1 MSFRLKTILGIA
13 AIEIFLLTILVIS
26 SLNFLYASTEE
37 QLLER
42 ARTTARL
49 FSSMTSDAVVA
60 MDLATLDTLV
70 EETMKSP
77 GVIYARV
84 RQEGGIVLSESG
96 DGKALA
102 AAFLQ
107 DDSVESAQSD
117 ARLDIAHEIIVAGR
131 VFGHVEVGIGT
142 AALNATI
149 ASATQRMLGLA
160 GAEILLVA
168 IFGFLLGGMLTRQ
181 LKSIQVGARQVAEGH
196 FGHKIEV
203 RGRDELADT
212 AKSFNRMSASLEAFA
227 SELTEARDR
236 AETVLHDAV
245 ESVPQGILVID
256 ENEQVLHQ
264 NSAFQGLYAE
274 DAARLKSAVS
284 LPDVT
289 AITGR
294 HVRTNCDS
302 MQATRGGVCIEQ
314 SPEER
319 LNEIREGAG
328 KQWTLQLND
337 DRYIYQTVRAM
348 QSGGCVIVE
357 TDVTPLYEAQEQNRK
372 LELELLQASKM
383 ESLGTLAG
391 GIAHEI
397 NTPIQYIGD
406 NLSFLRE
413 SFDDLRGLIDAYD
426 GLMAD
431 AKSAGTLSDQVDAVA
446 EVRES
451 ADLDFLY
458 EEIPQ
463 AAQQS
468 IDGVAQVSRI
478 VLAMKE
484 FSHPSSKERAPI
496 ELNAIIERA
505 TIVCRAEWKHAANLD
520 LQLDPDLPVMLG
532 FEGELNQVI
541 LNMAV
546 NAAHAIAEKG
556 AGQGLIT
563 IRTAAMPGGV
573 ELSVTDTGTGIPD
586 AVRRRIFDPF
596 FTTKG
601 VGKGTGQ
608 GLAICQDI
616 VVNKHGGTIDI
627 ETESGEGTTFIMR
640 FPDSTEGAA
649 APLPEQAEAV

>member
-42 ARTTARL
+42 AKTTARL

-60 MDLATLDTLV
+60 VDLATLDALV

-84 RQEGGIVLSESG
+84 RQDGGIVLSERG
-96 DGKALA
+96 DAKALA
-102 AAFLQ
+102 AVFVQ
-107 DDSVESAQSD
+107 DDSVDSAQSD

-160 GAEILLVA
+160 AAEILLVA

-264 NSAFQGLYAE
+264 NSAFQGIYAE
-274 DAARLKSAVS
+274 DASRLKSAVS
-284 LPDVT
+284 LLDVT
-289 AITGR
+289 AITSR
-294 HVRTNCDS
+294 YVRTNCDS
-302 MQATRGGVCIEQ
+302 MQANRGDVCIEQ

-406 NLSFLRE
+406 NLSFLSE
-413 SFDDLRGLIDAYD
+413 SFDDLRGVIDAYD

-431 AKSAGTLSDQVDAVA
+431 AKGAGTLGERVDAVA

-484 FSHPSSKERAPI
+484 FSHPSSKERAPVD
-496 ELNAIIERA
+496 LNAIIERA
-505 TIVCRAEWKHAANLD
+505 TIVCRAEWKHAADLD
-520 LQLDPDLPVMLG
+520 LQLDPDLPAMLG

-546 NAAHAIAEKG
+546 NAAHAIAEKD

-573 ELSVTDTGTGIPD
+573 ELSVTDTGTGIPE

-627 ETESGEGTTFIMR
+627 ETVPGEGTTFIMR
-640 FPDSTEGAA
+640 FPDSTVDVSAQ
-649 APLPEQAEAV
+649 LPEQAEAV

>member
-1 MSFRLKTILGIA
+1 MSFRLKTILGIV
-13 AIEIFLLTILVIS
+13 AIEIFLLAILVIS

-84 RQEGGIVLSESG
+84 RQEGGIVLSESR
-96 DGKALA
+96 DADALA
-102 AAFLQ
+102 ATFAQ
-107 DDSVESAQSD
+107 DDSVGSAQSD
-117 ARLDIAHEIIVAGR
+117 ARLDIAREIIVAGR

-149 ASATQRMLGLA
+149 ASATRRMLGLA

-212 AKSFNRMSASLEAFA
+212 AKSFNRMSGSLEAFA
-227 SELTEARDR
+227 NELTEERDR
-236 AETVLHDAV
+236 AETVLHDAM

-264 NSAFQGLYAE
+264 NSAFQGLYSE
-274 DAARLKSAVS
+274 DAARLKSAAS

-294 HVRTNCDS
+294 YVRINCDS
-302 MQATRGGVCIEQ
+302 MQANRGGVGVEQ

-357 TDVTPLYEAQEQNRK
+357 TDVTPLYAAQEQNRK

-406 NLSFLRE
+406 NLSFC
-413 SFDDLRGLIDAYD
+413 
-426 GLMAD
+426 
-431 AKSAGTLSDQVDAVA
+431 AK
-446 EVRES
+446 
-451 ADLDFLY
+451 
-458 EEIPQ
+458 
-463 AAQQS
+463 
-468 IDGVAQVSRI
+468 
-478 VLAMKE
+478 VL
-484 FSHPSSKERAPI
+484 
-496 ELNAIIERA
+496 
-505 TIVCRAEWKHAANLD
+505 
-520 LQLDPDLPVMLG
+520 
-532 FEGELNQVI
+532 
-541 LNMAV
+541 
-546 NAAHAIAEKG
+546 
-556 AGQGLIT
+556 
-563 IRTAAMPGGV
+563 
-573 ELSVTDTGTGIPD
+573 
-586 AVRRRIFDPF
+586 
-596 FTTKG
+596 
-601 VGKGTGQ
+601 
-608 GLAICQDI
+608 
-616 VVNKHGGTIDI
+616 
-627 ETESGEGTTFIMR
+627 TTF
-640 FPDSTEGAA
+640 AA
-649 APLPEQAEAV
+649 LSMPMTA

>member
-13 AIEIFLLTILVIS
+13 AIEVFLLTILVIS

-70 EETMKSP
+70 AETMKSP
-77 GVIYARV
+77 GVLYARV

-96 DGKALA
+96 DAEALA

-117 ARLDIAHEIIVAGR
+117 ARLDIAHEIVVAGR

-227 SELTEARDR
+227 NELTDARDR

-274 DAARLKSAVS
+274 DAARLKSAAS

-289 AITGR
+289 AITSR
-294 HVRTNCDS
+294 HVRANCDK
-302 MQATRGGVCIEQ
+302 MQANRGEVCVEQ

-413 SFDDLRGLIDAYD
+413 SFDDLRGVIDAYD

-431 AKSAGTLSDQVDAVA
+431 AKSSGTLGDRVDAVA

-463 AAQQS
+463 AARQS

-484 FSHPSSKERAPI
+484 FSHPSSKERAPVD
-496 ELNAIIERA
+496 LNAIIERA
-505 TIVCRAEWKHAANLD
+505 TIVCRAEWKHAADLD
-520 LQLDPDLPVMLG
+520 LQLDPDLPTMLG

-546 NAAHAIAEKG
+546 NAGHAIAEKG

-573 ELSVTDTGTGIPD
+573 ELSVTDTGTGIPE

-627 ETESGEGTTFIMR
+627 ETEPDEGTTFIMR
-640 FPDSTEGAA
+640 FPDSIEEVA

>member
-26 SLNFLYASTEE
+26 SLNFLYESTEE

-60 MDLATLDTLV
+60 MDLATLDALV

-96 DGKALA
+96 DAKALA
-102 AAFLQ
+102 AAFAQ
-107 DDSVESAQSD
+107 DDSVDSAQSD
-117 ARLDIAHEIIVAGR
+117 ARLDIAHEIVVAGR

-227 SELTEARDR
+227 NELTEARDR

-284 LPDVT
+284 LPDVA

-294 HVRTNCDS
+294 YVRTNCDS
-302 MQATRGGVCIEQ
+302 MQANRGDVCIEQ

-413 SFDDLRGLIDAYD
+413 SFDDLRGVIDAYD

-431 AKSAGTLSDQVDAVA
+431 AKSAGTLGDRVDAVA

-496 ELNAIIERA
+496 DLNAIIERA
-505 TIVCRAEWKHAANLD
+505 TIVCRAEWKHAADLE
-520 LQLDPDLPVMLG
+520 LQLDPDLPEMLG

-563 IRTAAMPGGV
+563 IRTAAIPGGV

-627 ETESGEGTTFIMR
+627 ETVPGEGTTFIMW
-640 FPDSTEGAA
+640 FPDSTADVSA
-649 APLPEQAEAV
+649 HQPEQAEAV